1 MPSTPSQRAL
11 WRLQRQMKTNQPLKQ
26 SDLELLEETPA
37 EVTEYLQKSQQ
48 SSQPAPAENPTTPV
62 VNQIPVFT
70 EDQGSKG
77 TLNVGPQ
84 PARTLTKQEKEWKS
98 FYEIRLGPL
107 VVFILAISFRNM
119 ERARFYAPT
128 PDECKAA
135 AIPLA
140 KATVFVENKFKVPSW
155 VHEVASEC
163 DDYITLGIVCFAYL
177 ERIGVMSKFQDTIYP
192 TNARRN
198 DSEVNAGLNG
208 HTVPVQQSSGD
219 GEYVPYGIG
228 LQYSPDL

>member
-26 SDLELLEETPA
+26 SDLEMLEETPP
-37 EVTEYLQKSQQ
+37 EITEYLQKSQQ
-48 SSQPAPAENPTTPV
+48 SSQPAPAENHTTPV

-98 FYEIRLGPL
+98 FYELRFGPL
-107 VVFILAISFRNM
+107 IVFILAMSFRNL

-128 PDECKAA
+128 PDECRAA
-135 AIPLA
+135 AVPLA
-140 KATVFVENKFKVPSW
+140 KATVFIENKFKVPSW

-163 DDYITLGIVCFAYL
+163 DDYITLGMVCFAYL
-177 ERIGVMSKFQDTIYP
+177 ERIGVMSKLQDTIYQP
-192 TNARRN
+192 TSARRN
-198 DSEVNAGLNG
+198 DEANAGLNG
-208 HTVPVQQSSGD
+208 HNVPVQSDS
-219 GEYVPYGIG
+219 GEYVPYGLG
-228 LQYSPDL
+228 LQYNPDL